1 MTDVNLLT
9 RPRVWITSFWG
20 FDPENEG
27 YLGFT
32 VEGNR
37 RWFLENWREGD
48 LILIY
53 GADAPKTAPEQRH
66 QALGFLEI
74 EPALIKDTDRMS
86 PVGVQRK
93 IDNDWENRWTFAMPV
108 IRAATIT
115 RRISIDHIAS
125 KTLTPAYARII
136 ASRGALLSPEE
147 AEKALALPVRRLN
160 VFGQPAISDEQLR
173 QEFIPSRGINPTFGD
188 FILTRSDG
196 EHFLYALVLNCD
208 VARMLN
214 RRPFEVRGKLIV
226 KVGYSNDPTRRCAEL
241 NKALPP
247 AMQVRWKS
255 EFASRAFPSG
265 QSAKDAEDGLKA
277 HLALISESL
286 GDEFYLCS
294 QSDLQTAFTAATL
307 STAAFSLS
315 A

>member
-1 MTDVNLLT
+1 MLESASC
-9 RPRVWITSFWG
+9 PRVWITAFWG
-20 FDPENEG
+20 FDPENDG

-48 LILIY
+48 LVLIY
-53 GADAPKTAPEQRH
+53 GADAPTTAPEQRH

-74 EPALIKDTDRMS
+74 EPTLIKDIDRMS
-86 PVGVQRK
+86 PIGIQRK
-93 IDNDWENRWTFAMPV
+93 IDNDWKERWTFATPV
-108 IRAATIT
+108 IRAARIT

-136 ASRGALLSPEE
+136 ASRGILLSPGE
-147 AEKALALPVRRLN
+147 AEKALALPVRLSN
-160 VFGQPAISDEQLR
+160 VFGQPALPLDQL
-173 QEFIPSRGINPTFGD
+173 QTEFAPSRGIDPVFGD
-188 FILTRSDG
+188 FILKRSDG
-196 EHFLYALVLNCD
+196 EHFLYALLLTCD

-214 RRPFEVRGKLIV
+214 RRPFEVRDKLIM
-226 KVGYSNDPTRRCAEL
+226 KVGYSNDPTRRCVEL
-241 NKALPP
+241 NSALPP
-247 AMQVRWKS
+247 AMQVRWKP
-255 EFASRAFPSG
+255 EFISRAFSTG

-277 HLALISESL
+277 HLARVGESL
-286 GDEFYLCS
+286 GNEFYLCS
-294 QSDLQTAFTAATL
+294 RSDLQTAFIAASR

>member
-1 MTDVNLLT
+1 MPEDVALSP
-9 RPRVWITSFWG
+9 PRVWITSFWG

-74 EPALIKDTDRMS
+74 EPTLIKDTDRMS
-86 PVGVQRK
+86 SIGVQRK
-93 IDNDWENRWTFAMPV
+93 IDNDWEDRWTFAMPV
-108 IRAATIT
+108 VRAAAIT

-136 ASRGALLSPEE
+136 ASRGTLLTPEE
-147 AEKALALPVRRLN
+147 AQRALSLPVRSLN
-160 VFGQPAISDEQLR
+160 VYGQPPLTGQQLEI
-173 QEFIPSRGINPTFGD
+173 EFKPSKGINPTFGD

-196 EHFLYALVLNCD
+196 EHFLYAFVLDCD

-214 RRPFEVRGKLIV
+214 RRPFDVRDKLIV
-226 KVGYSNDPTRRCAEL
+226 KVGYSNDPKRRRADH
-241 NKALPP
+241 NDTLPP
-247 AMQVRWKS
+247 AMHIEWKS
-255 EFASRAFPSG
+255 AFVSRAFPTG

-277 HLALISESL
+277 HMDQIAESL
-286 GDEFYLCS
+286 GGEFFLCTRS
-294 QSDLQTAFTAATL
+294 ELQTAFIAATR